1 MSREATAPDFRRTA
15 NSSFALSLAVL
26 QPAGAPARLSD
37 NGDCPTAQRVP
48 PMIAVWRELR
58 LQHGRSR
65 RTPFRHSL

>member
-1 MSREATAPDFRRTA
+1 MSGEATAPDFRRTA
-15 NSSFALSLAVL
+15 NSSFRAVSRRAS
-26 QPAGAPARLSD
+26 AGGRTARLSD

-65 RTPFRHSL
+65 RTAFRHSL